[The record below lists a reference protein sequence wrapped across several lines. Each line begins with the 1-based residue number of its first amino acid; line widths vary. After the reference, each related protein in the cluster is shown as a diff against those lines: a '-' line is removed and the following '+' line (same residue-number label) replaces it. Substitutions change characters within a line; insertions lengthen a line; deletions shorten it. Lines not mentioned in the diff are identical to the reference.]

1 MKNAPMR
8 FGGLSL
14 SHNPH
19 TLIIEHSGNIRELMP
34 PCCEPD
40 SVYLG
45 ERISRVSGE
54 GEIYGEDCIERFAVL
69 EKLYKVHI
77 RSKLALPHMR
87 PIYAYIKELELIAEP
102 MDNVLRYR
110 FVFTEAQSPRKSERL
125 GVYHTVIG
133 SESLWDIS
141 YSYGVPIE
149 RLIELNTGIPYIDD
163 VSEGTRVRIC

>member
-19 TLIIEHSGNIRELMP
+19 TLKIEHSGNIRELMP

-54 GEIYGEDCIERFAVL
+54 GELYGEDCLERYSAL
-69 EKLYKVHI
+69 EKLYRAHKL
-77 RSKLALPHMR
+77 SKLVLPHMR
-87 PIYAYIKELELIAEP
+87 PIYAYIKELELTAEP
-102 MDNVLRYR
+102 VDDVLRYR
-110 FVFTEAQSPRKSERL
+110 FVFTEAQSPRKCERL

-133 SESLWDIS
+133 TEDLWDIS
-141 YSYGVPIE
+141 YSYSVPIE
-149 RLIELNTGIPYIDD
+149 RLVELNTGIPYID
-163 VSEGTRVRIC
+163 SIEEGTRVRIC